1 MLIVVKNNI
10 AIIHLYFFYII
21 CPFQRLFKIKMAP
34 YRQNGII
41 YAEHDP
47 QHRKSAVIF
56 NGKYCLAPASLLLNI
71 FDGCRQTILTATKRD
86 LRKDL
91 RINRLIDTTNDR
103 HYRSLAVKKFKLI
116 HEHSNQLYETN
127 AHILYIFKS
136 RNIWNSFNDILRCY
150 VARSMTI
157 PSDATGTIAATVNAD
172 NNDLQKLLLSSFV
185 ILLLDP
191 HKIDANE
198 AVYLPSDI
206 LYSII
211 NDDNDEHRTKSPQRS
226 TQKIE
231 DLGILR
237 LNMVKKM
244 ENLESIST
252 PFGNECFLNTINAGK
267 VANIFGD
274 NNCLLVASMPL
285 VFGCEGGAIY
295 NSSRCVCVYVIS
307 LSLFEIVIFN
317 Q

>member
-1 MLIVVKNNI
+1 MTT
-10 AIIHLYFFYII
+10 
-21 CPFQRLFKIKMAP
+21 

-41 YAEHDP
+41 YSERDP
-47 QHRKSAVIF
+47 QHRKSSVIF
-56 NGKYCLAPASLLLNI
+56 NGKYCLAPATLLLNI
-71 FDGCRQTILTATKRD
+71 FDECRQEILTATKRD

-103 HYRSLAVKKFKLI
+103 HYRSLAVQKFKLI
-116 HEHSNQLYETN
+116 FEHSNQLYETN
-127 AHILYIFKS
+127 AQILYIFKS

-150 VARSMTI
+150 VARSMAV
-157 PSDATGTIAATVNAD
+157 PRDASTTSANVLSAD
-172 NNDLQKLLLSSFV
+172 NDLHKLLLSSFV
-185 ILLLDP
+185 ILLLAP

-211 NDDNDEHRTKSPQRS
+211 NDDDDEKRRKSCSTTRS
-226 TQKIE
+226 TQKTE

-237 LNMVKKM
+237 LNTVKKM

-252 PFGNECFLNTINAGK
+252 PFGNECFLNTINSGK

-295 NSSRCVCVYVIS
+295 NSAK
-307 LSLFEIVIFN
+307 
-317 Q
+317 